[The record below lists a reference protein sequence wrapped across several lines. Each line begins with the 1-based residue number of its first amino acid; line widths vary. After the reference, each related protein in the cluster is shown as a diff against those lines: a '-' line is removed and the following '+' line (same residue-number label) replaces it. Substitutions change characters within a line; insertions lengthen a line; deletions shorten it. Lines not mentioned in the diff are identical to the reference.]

1 MNTETLNT
9 ALWIVQGI
17 LAVIFLMAGI
27 MKVVRTKEQLAAQ
40 MDWVADFS
48 ARDIRSIG
56 ILEIVGAVGL
66 VLPGLLD
73 ILPWLTKYVAIGLGL
88 LMIGAFVTHLRRQE
102 WVMAAVTA
110 VLALLCVF
118 VWYGRALIV
127 PL

>member
-1 MNTETLNT
+1 MNTEVWNT
-9 ALWIVQGI
+9 ALWIAQGI

-27 MKVVRTKEQLAAQ
+27 MKVMRTKEQLAEQ

-56 ILEIVGAVGL
+56 ILEIVGALGL
-66 VLPGLLD
+66 VLPGLLS

-88 LMIGAFVTHLRRQE
+88 LMVGAFVTHLQRRE
-102 WVMAAVTA
+102 WVMVGVT
-110 VLALLCVF
+110 LALGLLCAF
-118 VWYGRALIV
+118 VWYGRALIA

>member
-17 LAVIFLMAGI
+17 LAVIFLLMGV
-27 MKVVRTKEQLAAQ
+27 MQVVRTKEQLAEQ
-40 MDWVADFS
+40 MDWVTDFS

-66 VLPGLLD
+66 VLPGLLG
-73 ILPWLTKYVAIGLGL
+73 ILPWLTKYMAIGLGL
-88 LMIGAFVTHLRRQE
+88 LMIGAFVTHLRRKE
-102 WVMAAVTA
+102 WVMAVVTA

-118 VWYGRALIV
+118 IWYGRALIV
-127 PL
+127 PV